1 MKNSWLVWSAE
12 LAPEVCDYFLKVGKS
27 APLTPAVI
35 GFNGDEHAD
44 DSYRRSNISWIKNP
58 IIAATLHYYATEANK
73 HWNFDI
79 SGGVN
84 EIQFTHYAP
93 GGKYEWHHDV
103 DWRCPTHDR
112 KLSVVVQ
119 LSDNY
124 EGGDFH
130 FKAPADDLPLE
141 LFRPRGS
148 VLVFPSFF
156 EHKVNPVIEGERY
169 SLVTWVHGPKYR

>member
-1 MKNSWLVWSAE
+1 MKQTWLVWQGAI
-12 LAPEVCDYFLKVGKS
+12 APELCDYITKRCEQFPEQDAS
-27 APLTPAVI
+27 I
-35 GFNGDEHAD
+35 GFAGDVHKDE
-44 DSYRRSNISWIKNP
+44 SYRVSKIRWVEDP
-58 IIAATLHYYATEANK
+58 IISAILSSYATKANET
-73 HWNFDI
+73 WNFDI
-79 SGGVN
+79 SHGVR
-84 EIQFTHYAP
+84 EVQFTRYAP

-124 EGGDFH
+124 EGGGFE
-130 FKAPADDLPLE
+130 FKAPADHLPMP

-156 EHKVNPVIEGERY
+156 EHRVLPVTKGTRD
-169 SLVTWVHGPKYR
+169 SLVTWLHGPKYR